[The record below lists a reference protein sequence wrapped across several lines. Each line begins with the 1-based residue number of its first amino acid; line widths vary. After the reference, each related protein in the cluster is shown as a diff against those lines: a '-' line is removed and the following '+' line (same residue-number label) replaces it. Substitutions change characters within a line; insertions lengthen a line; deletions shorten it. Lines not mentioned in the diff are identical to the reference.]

1 MCFSN
6 RDAREGSANYGFPH
20 VDFLRGA
27 VAGGFHTGDLVE
39 RGLRCLRSKKPSAPP
54 VPVRRSTSR
63 RAQHNSNTASCDATC
78 GAWMGGDPR
87 GGSER
92 LHTAGVRRRCP
103 RRYPGGRTGCTGGGR
118 GRARRSREGRGV
130 QLQDLYSR
138 RESPTCTAGG
148 GLVSSKGYMLGT
160 WRFSC
165 MNM

>member
-1 MCFSN
+1 MCENMCFSN

-92 LHTAGVRRRCP
+92 LQGYAGDAHVDAL
-103 RRYPGGRTGCTGGGR
+103 GGAQAARAAAEGAR
-118 GRARRSREGRGV
+118 GARARGAV
-130 QLQDLYSR
+130 YSYR
-138 RESPTCTAGG
+138 TCTAGARVLHVRRVEG
-148 GLVSSKGYMLGT
+148 
-160 WRFSC
+160 W
-165 MNM
+165 